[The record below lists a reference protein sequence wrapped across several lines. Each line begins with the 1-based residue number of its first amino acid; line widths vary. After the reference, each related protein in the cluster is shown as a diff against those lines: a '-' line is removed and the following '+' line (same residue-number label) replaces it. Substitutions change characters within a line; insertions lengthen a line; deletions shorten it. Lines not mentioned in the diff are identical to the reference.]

1 MARKIPRKRGGI
13 VMSETALL
21 FLLAFGFGLAM
32 ALIKHP
38 FYGLYTYIGTFYLH
52 PPSRWWG
59 AELPELRWSL
69 IAACVTLLAMV
80 RLPRSAERL
89 GWLSTT
95 GPRILLI
102 YVAYMWLQ
110 TPFALSFEDQVEG
123 LTLFTKYLILT
134 YLICRLVR
142 TEEDVTNFLMAHIVG
157 CFYFGYMAFG
167 STFSGGR
174 LEGVGGPGIDDSNT
188 MSMHM
193 ATGAVCAAM
202 IMLART
208 DWRRY
213 VCLAGMPF
221 ILNTI
226 VLAGSR
232 GSFLG
237 LLGSAGVV
245 ASFRN
250 FTNKKLF
257 WAMATLGIILFGL
270 LAHETFWERMGTIDD
285 AARSPT
291 TVDTSVESRVEL
303 FKAQF
308 EMFKD
313 HPLGAGHNGTAI
325 QSAAHL
331 DRKYLSK
338 GARAS
343 HNTFMA
349 MLINQGIVGA
359 ILYLSI
365 VIWVFRSVVRL
376 RRNLKDT
383 GNPIFA
389 AHLAAV
395 GGSLTVTLLAGIFTN
410 YLKAEVQIW
419 MIALLASLLI
429 MNRNT
434 TPIADVAEKQTRQRS
449 HGRIRSG
456 A

>member
-1 MARKIPRKRGGI
+1 
-13 VMSETALL
+13 MSETALL

-32 ALIKHP
+32 TLIKHP

-59 AELPELRWSL
+59 AELPDLRWSL
-69 IAACVTLLAMV
+69 IAAVVTLVAIV
-80 RLPRSAERL
+80 RLPRSAKRP
-89 GWLSTT
+89 GWLSIT
-95 GPRILLI
+95 GPRLLLI

-110 TPFALSFEDQVEG
+110 TPFALSFEEQVEG

-134 YLICRLVR
+134 YLICKLVR
-142 TEEDVTNFLMAHIVG
+142 TEEDVTNFLMAHVIG
-157 CFYFGYMAFG
+157 CIYFGYLAFG

-174 LEGVGGPGIDDSNT
+174 LEGVGGPGVDDSNT
-188 MSMHM
+188 MSMHL

-202 IMLART
+202 IMLVRT

-213 VCLAGMPF
+213 VCLAGMPL

-226 VLAGSR
+226 ILAGSR

-237 LLGSAGVV
+237 LLGSGGVV
-245 ASFRN
+245 ASFRSAM
-250 FTNKKLF
+250 NKKLF
-257 WAMATLGIILFGL
+257 WAMAILGMILFAM
-270 LAHETFWERMGTIDD
+270 LAHATFWERMGTIDD
-285 AARSPT
+285 AARNPT

-303 FKAQF
+303 FKAQL

-313 HPLGAGHNGTAI
+313 HPFGAGHNGTAI

-331 DRKYLSK
+331 DSKYLSK

-359 ILYLSI
+359 ILYLSLI
-365 VIWVFRSVVRL
+365 VWMFRSIVRL
-376 RRNLKDT
+376 RRELKATDS
-383 GNPIFA
+383 PIYS
-389 AHLAAV
+389 AHLAAI
-395 GGSLTVTLLAGIFTN
+395 GGSLAVTVLAGVFTN

-419 MIALLASLLI
+419 MIALLASLLM
-429 MNRNT
+429 MNRT
-434 TPIADVAEKQTRQRS
+434 VTSVTDVPVQRQRRGIADRVGK
-449 HGRIRSG
+449 G